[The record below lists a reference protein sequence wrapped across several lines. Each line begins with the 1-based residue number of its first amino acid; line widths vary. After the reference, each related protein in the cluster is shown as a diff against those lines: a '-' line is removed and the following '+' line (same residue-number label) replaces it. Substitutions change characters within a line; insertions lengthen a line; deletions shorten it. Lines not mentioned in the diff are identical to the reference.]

1 MGSEGWDY
9 EVGFKKRRRIIYSH
23 FLFFPFSCDENF
35 LRFTLLATFK
45 HTMHITRYSHHAVYY
60 AYVTY
65 LFYNWRFVFFN
76 LLQPFHI
83 LPLSLPLVTAHLFFV
98 LVSSFSFLVL
108 AFFFFRYH
116 IQVRSLHYLS
126 FSV

>member
-1 MGSEGWDY
+1 
-9 EVGFKKRRRIIYSH
+9 
-23 FLFFPFSCDENF
+23 
-35 LRFTLLATFK
+35 
-45 HTMHITRYSHHAVYY
+45 MHITRYSHHAVYY